1 MHNLK
6 LVREGS
12 HGRVR
17 LVSISPALR
26 AHRYTGDLARATLS
40 SIEPMPTTSL
50 TDNDK
55 PNEPDTD
62 DDDDDGGKDDTRSAW
77 PVAYEWG
84 VSQETQLEEA
94 IAEAERQGGADPAL
108 LLLADKLIPSPVR
121 QAIVDGMKRA
131 KDFAVR
137 ANKRPVPSDD
147 DGAIPTQACARGC
160 TTADGARLPANL
172 PVIGVEELEAL
183 VDKKEAAKK
192 AWLQRVDEQL
202 LALHVEPPGTPH
214 NDKPF
219 PVVFTG
225 KGSCVTTLEQEALLK
240 CFIKPKEWCKPARD
254 VKYAPLTHTMPVPD
268 ARSLHCSQGTLFTT
282 TACTVCATGWLW
294 PKQASQR
301 LQSLGCASA
310 SLEML
315 AS

>member
-1 MHNLK
+1 
-6 LVREGS
+6 
-12 HGRVR
+12 
-17 LVSISPALR
+17 
-26 AHRYTGDLARATLS
+26 
-40 SIEPMPTTSL
+40 MPTTSL

-94 IAEAERQGGADPAL
+94 IAEAERQGGADAAL

-160 TTADGARLPANL
+160 TAADGARLPANL

-225 KGSCVTTLEQEALLK
+225 KGSCVTTHEQEALLK

-254 VKYAPLTHTMPVPD
+254 VKCAPQTHTMPAVCTALKALFSPQCMLRVCNRLALAKAGFAEAPVIGVRLGEPGD
-268 ARSLHCSQGTLFTT
+268 AGELVAIWLRSVLSVRALMGRR
-282 TACTVCATGWLW
+282 AG
-294 PKQASQR
+294 PQAHYAP
-301 LQSLGCASA
+301 GGAG
-310 SLEML
+310 
-315 AS
+315 